1 MCSRLLHYVR
11 VAAATPLPP
20 HAPSLQPHVLQ
31 AYWDRFALGAPATRA
46 LLATLSPEAA
56 EALHSRVISSLEAR
70 RDGGC
75 SPTCLGCSPT
85 CPGCSPCAQVAAP
98 CDQAAA
104 LCAQARFGAGVE
116 VALDASAYFAT
127 ARTLALVRITLY
139 SPESYSTKIVA
150 TPTYQYTLVT
160 STLVLP

>member
-11 VAAATPLPP
+11 VAVTPLPP

-46 LLATLSPEAA
+46 LLAALSPEAA

-75 SPTCLGCSPT
+75 SPL
-85 CPGCSPCAQVAAP
+85 CPGCSPV
-98 CDQAAA
+98 
-104 LCAQARFGAGVE
+104 CAQARFGAGVE

-127 ARTLALVRITLY
+127 ARTLALVRNKCKSSHTHQ
-139 SPESYSTKIVA
+139 SR
-150 TPTYQYTLVT
+150 TPLR
-160 STLVLP
+160 